1 MPNPKPNPMSETANA
16 NTARPVSELSF
27 EEALAE
33 LEAIVASLEQ
43 GKASLDA
50 AISSYERGAALK
62 QHCEAKLREAREKV
76 ERITLDAAGQPTGA
90 RPIDAA

>member
-1 MPNPKPNPMSETANA
+1 MNENPNPSDRRNI
-16 NTARPVSELSF
+16 SELSF

-33 LEAIVASLEQ
+33 LEGIVASLEQ
-43 GKASLDA
+43 GKASLDT

-76 ERITLDAAGQPTGA
+76 ERITLDATGQPAGVK
-90 RPIDAA
+90 PMDAG

>member
-1 MPNPKPNPMSETANA
+1 MTDKANPTS
-16 NTARPVSELSF
+16 ARNVSALSF

-43 GKASLDA
+43 GKASLDS

-76 ERITLDAAGQPTGA
+76 ERITLNAAGQPTGA
-90 RPIDAA
+90 QPMDAG

>member
-1 MPNPKPNPMSETANA
+1 MNQQPPTTGQRNISD
-16 NTARPVSELSF
+16 LSF

-33 LEAIVASLEQ
+33 LESIVANLEQ

-76 ERITLDAAGQPTGA
+76 ERITLNASGQPTGA
-90 RPIDAA
+90 APMDAG

>member
-1 MPNPKPNPMSETANA
+1 MPNSMPNSMSESA
-16 NTARPVSELSF
+16 NTNNARKVSELSF

-76 ERITLDAAGQPTGA
+76 ERITLDAAGQPTDA
-90 RPIDAA
+90 RPIDAG

>member
-1 MPNPKPNPMSETANA
+1 MTQSPAPSPPRK
-16 NTARPVSELSF
+16 VSELSF

-33 LEAIVASLEQ
+33 LETIVANLEQ
-43 GKASLDA
+43 GKATLDA

-76 ERITLDAAGQPTGA
+76 ERITLDAAGQAAGA
-90 RPIDAA
+90 TPMDAG

>member
-1 MPNPKPNPMSETANA
+1 MTD
-16 NTARPVSELSF
+16 NTQPTPARAVSELSF

-43 GKASLDA
+43 GKASLDS

-76 ERITLDAAGQPTGA
+76 ERITLNANGQPTGTQ
-90 RPIDAA
+90 PMDAG

>member
-1 MPNPKPNPMSETANA
+1 MTQSPATSSTKN
-16 NTARPVSELSF
+16 VSELSF

-33 LEAIVASLEQ
+33 LEAIVANLEQ
-43 GKASLDA
+43 GKATLDA

-76 ERITLDAAGQPTGA
+76 ERITLDAAGQPSGA
-90 RPIDAA
+90 NPMDAG

>member
-1 MPNPKPNPMSETANA
+1 MTDTAKPTG
-16 NTARPVSELSF
+16 ARNVSALSF

-43 GKASLDA
+43 GKASLDS
-50 AISSYERGAALK
+50 AITSYERGAALK

-76 ERITLDAAGQPTGA
+76 ERITLNAAGQPTGA
-90 RPIDAA
+90 QPMDAG

>member
-1 MPNPKPNPMSETANA
+1 MNENPNPSDRREI
-16 NTARPVSELSF
+16 SELSF

-33 LEAIVASLEQ
+33 LEGIVASLEQ
-43 GKASLDA
+43 GKASLDT

-76 ERITLDAAGQPTGA
+76 ERITLDATGQPAGVK
-90 RPIDAA
+90 PMDAG

>member
-1 MPNPKPNPMSETANA
+1 MNENPTPSSPRN
-16 NTARPVSELSF
+16 VSELSF

-43 GKASLDA
+43 GKASLDS

-76 ERITLDAAGQPTGA
+76 ERITLDATGQATGA
-90 RPIDAA
+90 RPMDAGQ

>member
-1 MPNPKPNPMSETANA
+1 MTDKANPTS
-16 NTARPVSELSF
+16 ARNVSELSF

-43 GKASLDA
+43 GKASLDS

-76 ERITLDAAGQPTGA
+76 ERITLNAAGQPTGA
-90 RPIDAA
+90 QPMDAG

>member
-1 MPNPKPNPMSETANA
+1 MTDKANPTGAKN
-16 NTARPVSELSF
+16 VSELSF

-43 GKASLDA
+43 GKASLDS

-76 ERITLDAAGQPTGA
+76 ERITLNAAGQPTGTQ
-90 RPIDAA
+90 PMDAG

>member
-1 MPNPKPNPMSETANA
+1 MSDNTQHP
-16 NTARPVSELSF
+16 TARDVGGLSF

-33 LEAIVASLEQ
+33 LESIVANLEQ
-43 GKASLDA
+43 GKASLDS

-76 ERITLDAAGQPTGA
+76 ERITLNAAGQPTGTQ
-90 RPIDAA
+90 PMDAG